1 MSVPPLVPSIP
12 TSIQIAT
19 PFSYTISNSTT
30 IPAGNNVYSPPPYT
44 LTKASSTTFTNVN
57 PYDPQWDTTVTVPQT
72 NTTFTNLSFYS
83 TSYTLGG
90 EGSNPATISFQL
102 PCVTNP
108 YILDDYNSEI
118 SFGDFKIRLRKSL
131 EIVFAGQYIYKY
143 YYDVSG
149 PVTRNGNFYTNV
161 SDRGVNF
168 TLFASTIGYSF
179 PSGGGM
185 ITGTFTNS
193 TNVVSLVFNNIIFDP
208 LAYPDLTNATI
219 LSNVID
225 DRIVYKN
232 KAYRCKR
239 NIPTTSPPAYF
250 GVPKFYAPLGYNDYP
265 NWAPVQELLEWD
277 TNVYYV
283 VGERVIFEQTI
294 YKALLDSRSQN
305 PLNNTSYWVF
315 SDLNYPQWDSG
326 ANYSRG
332 DRINYYDQ
340 GAFQA
345 VRNIANTDPNREPV
359 NSTSSEFYWDDIT
372 IDIPIN
378 PTSVSFLVSAPT
390 KLEPHPEMFPTLS
403 LSSTT
408 SSQIVP
414 FISGNNST
422 ALTFSSGGG
431 FQSVPSNPLQLVIN
445 QTINGLVRQTTTYP
459 ISISPVIITTTPTL
473 TSPLSLLTYQP
484 FAYTYSI
491 PDTLLN
497 VGLRYNSNTTST
509 SLVPYIADGSSIY
522 EMLFRSTSGLTS
534 PGTSRIVIE
543 AMSNGIVVSTSDTSI
558 FTIAAPIISTPSITT
573 GTLSLYKYEAFSY
586 VFTVDPSIVGTSF
599 QVNRSSSELQ
609 TFLTISGDLR
619 SVVFSGSFLISYSSP
634 LNLIVDLVVG
644 TTIISTQTILVSVG
658 PGRFFPPTQNQNF
671 QLYQYENVSNT
682 FGSNIEFLTAAPMTI
697 ILSSP
702 SLPSG
707 LTFGGSNNSF
717 FIQGTP
723 NLQVNQS
730 NYQIIGSN
738 SSNGRIVTSIISLR
752 VNPQQIRI
760 TPSVST
766 LTGLKVDIPIDP
778 IITTA
783 IRPDTI
789 YSNTF
794 RYTWSAL
801 PDGLNFQNSLGSNIS
816 QPFEPLDDSLTI
828 TLVGSPSSSFGS
840 LMTSSSGNLF
850 QTRLTATQSNQTG
863 RQTIG
868 TSLFNF
874 SLGETVF
881 VTVSNA
887 VTLYKD
893 KPLGTTDVLIT
904 AGSFFAGG
912 SIVESVTADSL
923 PPGLSLVQYISPTVY
938 RLTGTPTEVNLSG
951 TYTFT
956 ATNTNGNTGSVVASI
971 PVNPDVVTFG
981 GDTPANG
988 TVLSYIVSQTLT
1000 PLVFSATS
1008 TSTTTPP
1015 TYTASIPFV
1024 NYGLAL
1030 DSATGILSGTPT
1042 TSLSSTTVTITATNI
1057 FGTIATTTIVVTI
1070 LPDVFTWPTY
1080 TPIYFQNKAIT
1091 PFEFIVSTLSGR
1103 PILSFSSTDLPS
1115 GLVINPDGLLLGT
1128 PAVGSSGSF
1137 TIIASTGYSI
1147 YTQVYTYTMIPDQML
1162 IVQVNGTDTITK
1174 VFSGVQFRAILYSSD
1189 SFVNA
1194 TFSVSSSPFSS
1205 FLPSGATVS
1214 VTPEGVLSG
1223 DFTNAVIGFEYFF
1236 TLISMYGNL
1245 YDVNTVVYLKFTS
1258 VSGSGTGSVYLYI
1271 NDSISFSK
1279 PTQTTFTL
1287 FEYVPYSIPIELT
1300 GSIDPEEYIYY
1311 FSSTVPNGFQ
1321 LIKDT
1326 PGLRTAILSGISPT
1340 LSTQGIIIYAKTS
1353 GAAPTSISLTLRT
1366 ITPFFINPQV
1376 GAGAYTALLKN
1387 DVEGNAAQ
1395 NARDNR
1401 TFPEVNPLAGPLMAP
1416 RAPDVVT
1423 PNDCILK
1430 LCKKPCPTCHTMM

>member
-30 IPAGNNVYSPPPYT
+30 IPAGCNVYSPPQYT
-44 LTKASSTTFTNVN
+44 LTSGLSTTTLSNVYN
-57 PYDPQWDTTVTVPQT
+57 TTWNTTITVSQTDTTL
-72 NTTFTNLSFYS
+72 TNLSFYS
-83 TSYTLGG
+83 TSYFLGG
-90 EGSNPATISFQL
+90 EGSNGAVIEFEL
-102 PCVTNP
+102 PYVTNP
-108 YILDDYNSEI
+108 SILDEYNSEI
-118 SFGDFKIRLRKSL
+118 SFGDFKIRLIKSSQ
-131 EIVFAGQYIYKY
+131 VSSAR

-149 PVTRNGNFYTNV
+149 PVTSNSNLFSQFNRTV
-161 SDRGVNF
+161 QF
-168 TLFASTIGYSF
+168 TLGTSNISYSF
-179 PSGGGM
+179 PYYDFVNGGFSNS
-185 ITGTFTNS
+185 TGTFSNS
-193 TNVVSLVFNNIIFDP
+193 TTLFSLIFNNIIFTP
-208 LAYPDLTNATI
+208 VSFPDLTNAPI
-219 LSNVID
+219 FSNISND
-225 DRIVYKN
+225 IIEYKN
-232 KAYRCKR
+232 IEYQCRQT
-239 NIPTTSPPAYF
+239 IPTSSPPAYF
-250 GVPKFYAPLGYNDYP
+250 GVAKFYAPNGYLDSP
-265 NWAPVQELLEWD
+265 LWTPVVELLEWD

-283 VGERVIFEQTI
+283 LGDRIEYENKI

-305 PLNNTSYWVF
+305 PLNPTYWVL
-315 SDLNYPQWDSG
+315 SDLNYPQWSDSVT
-326 ANYSRG
+326 YFKG
-332 DRINYYDQ
+332 DRVYYNGSAYQYVLNFIPPINYPPTYGEGFGFIWTLFD
-340 GAFQA
+340 ATPF
-345 VRNIANTDPNREPV
+345 ID
-359 NSTSSEFYWDDIT
+359 SSESFT
-372 IDIPIN
+372 IRS
-378 PTSVSFLVSAPT
+378 PTII
-390 KLEPHPEMFPTLS
+390 EPYPEMFPTLS
-403 LSSTT
+403 LSNTT

-414 FISGNNST
+414 FISGNNSLE
-422 ALTFSSGGG
+422 LTFSSEGG

-445 QTINGLVRQTTTYP
+445 QTIYGVLKQTTTYP

-522 EMLFRSTSGLTS
+522 EMLFSSTSGLTS

-586 VFTVDPSIVGTSF
+586 VFTVDPSVVGTSF

-609 TFLTISGDLR
+609 TFLAVSGDLR

-634 LNLIVDLVVG
+634 LNLIVDLLVG
-644 TTIISTQTILVSVG
+644 STIISTQTILVSVG

-956 ATNTNGNTGSVVASI
+956 ATNTNGNIGSVVASI

-1008 TSTTTPP
+1008 TSTTIPP

-1024 NYGLAL
+1024 NYGLVL

-1042 TSLSSTTVTITATNI
+1042 ASLSSTTVTITATNI

-1174 VFSGVQFRAILYSSD
+1174 VFSGVEFRAILYSSD

-1205 FLPSGATVS
+1205 FLPPGATVS

-1258 VSGSGTGSVYLYI
+1258 VSGSGTGSVYLYV

-1366 ITPFFINPQV
+1366 ITPFFVNPQS
-1376 GAGAYTALLKN
+1376 GAGAYTALLRN